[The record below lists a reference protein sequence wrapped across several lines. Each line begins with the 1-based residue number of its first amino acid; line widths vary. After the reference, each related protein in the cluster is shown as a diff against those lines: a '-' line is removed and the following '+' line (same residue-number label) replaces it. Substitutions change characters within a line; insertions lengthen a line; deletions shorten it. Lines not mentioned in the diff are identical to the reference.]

1 MPDQHG
7 GGGKPQPKE
16 HVKKHLE
23 KSHVK
28 AEDVPDSVIKKLN
41 EFTKAELD
49 AMFDQVGLHGLDA
62 TLKSAYPESKQVIAA
77 VH

>member
-1 MPDQHG
+1 MPKAKD
-7 GGGKPQPKE
+7 

-23 KSHVK
+23 KSGVEP
-28 AEDVPDSVIKKLN
+28 EDVPDSVIATLN

-49 AMFDQVGLHGLDA
+49 AMYDQVGQHGLDK

>member
-1 MPDQHG
+1 MPA
-7 GGGKPQPKE
+7 KP

-28 AEDVPDSVIKKLN
+28 PEDVPDSVIATLN
-41 EFTKAELD
+41 EFTETELD
-49 AMFDQVGLHGLDA
+49 AMYDQVGKHGLA
-62 TLKSAYPESKQVIAA
+62 RTLEAAYPASKQVICA

>member
-1 MPDQHG
+1 M
-7 GGGKPQPKE
+7 
-16 HVKKHLE
+16 
-23 KSHVK
+23 K
-28 AEDVPDSVIKKLN
+28 AEDVPDSVIEKLN